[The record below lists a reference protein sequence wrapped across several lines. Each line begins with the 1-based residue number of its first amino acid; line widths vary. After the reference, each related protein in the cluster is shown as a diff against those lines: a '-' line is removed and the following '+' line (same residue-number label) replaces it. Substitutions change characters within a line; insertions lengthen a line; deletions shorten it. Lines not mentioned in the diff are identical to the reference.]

1 MVTTPAIKTNAV
13 RVRENFLLLLEVKKI
28 RSHSLHSPFYLLQV
42 GEEEKRITY
51 QRIDNNN
58 NNIAICSLM

>member
-42 GEEEKRITY
+42 GEEKRITY
-51 QRIDNNN
+51 QRSD